1 MISRRRQDALTRLYY
16 PKLVPK
22 SAIRRFAQQ
31 IVERFHPD
39 RIILFGSYA
48 YGTPSPDSDVDLLVV
63 MPTRNQVEQ
72 AVRIDEAIEQRGFP
86 LDLIVRTPK
95 TLANRLRWGDS
106 YLREIV
112 ARAKVLYEKNHK
124 AVDTEAEHDVL
135 AARHLFK
142 LKLLL
147 SDEICFHCQQAIEKY
162 LKSMLAERGLPIH
175 KTHDLT
181 ILLNH
186 LLPLDPTLRSLRPG
200 LKGVTRYA
208 VEYRYPGLN
217 TTARQARLAFQ
228 KTLLVRGEI
237 RRRLSLPM
245 KDI

>member
-48 YGTPSPDSDVDLLVV
+48 YGKPTPDSDVDLLVV

-112 ARAKVLYEKNHK
+112 ARGKVLYEKNHK
-124 AVDTEAEHDVL
+124 AVDTESRARRPRRQAFVQAE
-135 AARHLFK
+135 
-142 LKLLL
+142 
-147 SDEICFHCQQAIEKY
+147 
-162 LKSMLAERGLPIH
+162 
-175 KTHDLT
+175 
-181 ILLNH
+181 
-186 LLPLDPTLRSLRPG
+186 
-200 LKGVTRYA
+200 
-208 VEYRYPGLN
+208 
-217 TTARQARLAFQ
+217 TTAQR
-228 KTLLVRGEI
+228 
-237 RRRLSLPM
+237 
-245 KDI
+245 